1 MSRRRY
7 ISTAISI
14 DSTINQLALEAGD
27 FAALLYTWMIPHA
40 EDSATIT
47 AQPDELLYM
56 VAPAR
61 RDKTEADV
69 EAALRHMDSLG
80 LVAWKPDEGVIYFD
94 TSTFYRYQAYIPA
107 VKRADH
113 SALFAKNGDN
123 NKKAPKVA
131 LSAPRARGASLS
143 PSPSPSKNI
152 SSPAPADDGFSDF
165 WNPYPRKVGKA
176 ETKKRWK
183 RLGVQDRAAAILAVV
198 HLAAYANEP
207 GTDLQYVSHPATF
220 IGPKRAWEDWKDG
233 KPPGYG
239 GGNGKGPALVKRPTC
254 PKCEA
259 DLTYDDRQRAK
270 CPMCDYREVPA

>member
-40 EDSATIT
+40 EDSAMIA
-47 AQPDELLYM
+47 AQPNELLYM
-56 VAPAR
+56 VVPAR
-61 RDKTEADV
+61 RDKTEADI
-69 EAALRHMDSLG
+69 EAALLHMDSLG
-80 LVAWKPDEGVIYFD
+80 LVAWQRDEGVIYFN
-94 TSTFYRYQAYIPA
+94 TATFYRYQAYIPA

-113 SALFAKNGDN
+113 SALFAKNGV
-123 NKKAPKVA
+123 KRQSSPKVA
-131 LSAPRARGASLS
+131 QIGASLS

-165 WNPYPRKVGKA
+165 WNPYPRKVGKS

-183 RLGVQDRAAAILAVV
+183 RLGANDRAAAILAAV

-239 GGNGKGPALVKRPTC
+239 GGNGKGPAVVKRPTC

-259 DLTYDDRQRAK
+259 DLTYDDRQRAT
-270 CPMCDYREVPA
+270 CPMCDYREVTA

>member
-1 MSRRRY
+1 VSRRRY

-40 EDSATIT
+40 EDSAMIT
-47 AQPDELLYM
+47 AEPNELLYM
-56 VAPAR
+56 VVPAR
-61 RDKTEADV
+61 RDKTEADI
-69 EAALRHMDSLG
+69 EAALQHMDSLG
-80 LVAWKPDEGVIYFD
+80 LVAWKRDEGVIYFN
-94 TSTFYRYQAYIPA
+94 TATFYRYQAYIPA
-107 VKRADH
+107 VKRVDH
-113 SALFAKNGDN
+113 SALFAKNGV
-123 NKKAPKVA
+123 KRQSSPKVA
-131 LSAPRARGASLS
+131 QIGASLS

-183 RLGVQDRAAAILAVV
+183 RLGVQDRAAAALAAT
-198 HLAAYANEP
+198 HLAAYAQEP

-220 IGPKRAWEDWKDG
+220 IGPKRTWEDWRDG

-239 GGNGKGPALVKRPTC
+239 GGNGSGPAVVKRPTC